1 MMKISRVGTKK
12 KKKGLLGFI
21 LVSTFHENGKKT
33 GDPELSFN

>member
-1 MMKISRVGTKK
+1 MMKISRVGTK